1 MSALSM
7 VGAVV
12 VARAG
17 KFKARGMSVIAHEL
31 DSDVEFEDH
40 YVRYKVQIYR
50 TIRGIV
56 LDAAAAEDLTQE
68 TFEKAYRYQRER
80 GNVESVGAWL
90 HRIAVNAAISHLRRQ
105 NLARL
110 LPLRLFLGTGP
121 TGFER
126 VEARTLVTRALAA
139 LTPKLR
145 VAVVLHFYAGMTREE
160 IAKTLGIPP
169 GTVASRLGAALE
181 SMRRTLGDTDQVG
194 ASERLEGR
202 ASQNAS

>member
-1 MSALSM
+1 MSA
-7 VGAVV
+7 VPHV
-12 VARAG
+12 
-17 KFKARGMSVIAHEL
+17 L
-31 DSDVEFEDH
+31 DSDVEFEEH
-40 YVRYKVQIYR
+40 YVRYRLQIYR

-68 TFEKAYRYQRER
+68 TFEKAFRYQRKR
-80 GNVESVGAWL
+80 GDVESVGAWL

-110 LPLRLFLGTGP
+110 LPFRLFLGSGP

-139 LTPKLR
+139 LSPKLR
-145 VAVVLHFYAGMTREE
+145 AAVVLHFYGGMTRDE
-160 IAKTLGIPP
+160 IARTLGIPP

-181 SMRRTLGDTDQVG
+181 SMRRTLAETDQNDT
-194 ASERLEGR
+194 AKRLDRR
-202 ASQNAS
+202 ASQSAS

>member
-1 MSALSM
+1 MSAIS
-7 VGAVV
+7 
-12 VARAG
+12 RD
-17 KFKARGMSVIAHEL
+17 L
-31 DSDVEFEDH
+31 DSDVEFEECYRRH
-40 YVRYKVQIYR
+40 KLQIYR

-56 LDAAAAEDLTQE
+56 LDSAAAEDLTQE

-80 GNVESVGAWL
+80 GDVESVGAWL

-110 LPLRLFLGTGP
+110 LPLRLFLGNGP

-126 VEARTLVTRALAA
+126 VEARTLVTRALAG
-139 LTPKLR
+139 LSPKLR
-145 VAVVLHFYAGMTREE
+145 VAVVLHFYAGMTRDE

-181 SMRRTLGDTDQVG
+181 SMRRTLAETDQKDV
-194 ASERLEGR
+194 SERLKSS
-202 ASQNAS
+202 ASQSAS

>member
-1 MSALSM
+1 MEQ
-7 VGAVV
+7 
-12 VARAG
+12 
-17 KFKARGMSVIAHEL
+17 KARGMSGIAHDL
-31 DSDVEFEDH
+31 DSNVEFEETYLRH
-40 YVRYKVQIYR
+40 KLQIYR

-68 TFEKAYRYQRER
+68 TFEKAFRYQRER
-80 GNVESVGAWL
+80 GDVESVGAWL

-110 LPLRLFLGTGP
+110 LPLRLFLGSPP

-139 LTPKLR
+139 LSPKLR
-145 VAVVLHFYAGMTREE
+145 VAVVLHFYAGMTRDE

-181 SMRRTLGDTDQVG
+181 SMRRTLAETDQKD
-194 ASERLEGR
+194 AAERLKGS
-202 ASQNAS
+202 ASQSAG

>member
-1 MSALSM
+1 MSGLTQ
-7 VGAVV
+7 
-12 VARAG
+12 
-17 KFKARGMSVIAHEL
+17 EL
-31 DSDVEFEDH
+31 DSTVEFEEH
-40 YVRYKVQIYR
+40 YTRYRMPIYR

-68 TFEKAYRYQRER
+68 TFEKAFRYHRER
-80 GNVESVGAWL
+80 GEVESVGAWL

-110 LPLRLFLGTGP
+110 LPLRLFMGSGP

-126 VEARTLVTRALAA
+126 VEDRTLVTRALAA
-139 LTPKLR
+139 LSPKLR
-145 VAVVLHFYAGMTREE
+145 VAVVLHFYAGMTRDE

-169 GTVASRLGAALE
+169 GTVASRLGAALG
-181 SMRRTLGDTDQVG
+181 SMRRTLAETDQSD
-194 ASERLEGR
+194 APTRLKES